1 MTASRRRSRPGGRRA
16 PWTTSLWAT
25 LEPLRRYRVLAV
37 LVMLAL
43 VALPVWRASQQ
54 RLTIADINLNGDP
67 KTQPINAATLEHG
80 LQSALAT
87 WLQKD
92 APLDSAASIA
102 GATPMSLDAAG
113 KLGPLRDAIADR
125 AIDLARKPVDIT
137 VPGQSLGVLALADRL
152 AEWLP
157 WHRESFEIAL
167 DVSTES
173 SGTANLHVTLRSSKN
188 RQLRF
193 QKTGTV
199 QDVQSPASAL
209 YRELAAGI
217 LLLADPDATLPA
229 LVRSRMGECACFD
242 DALQATVLSALP
254 QLSDD
259 ALAVLALA
267 LFLPGWSDNVSLAL
281 PDLARHTLVSQ
292 QTRHRIE
299 LRLTAAPAAA
309 SLHAARLM
317 LDLALVDGR
326 TSPPSR
332 TAQDFPAAC
341 GLLVSELARLLGPV
355 DCGNLRSA
363 FDAWL
368 YLLPP
373 HKDTTSSLR
382 LLLAE
387 PRPAGIHR
395 LLAVFAK
402 AHDCPTPGA
411 SSCRFKAGDLGLLG
425 PALDQANA
433 AVRQLWRPLVVTD
446 RPEDVAD
453 FHLLF
458 GDSSEDACK
467 RLMFSPDCPS
477 AMRPTIALLERLVGR
492 RLALAEPAYAEALC
506 QRAARTLA
514 PTLDAYDCL
523 AEARSGQAR
532 LGDALA
538 PALAAVA
545 ARQASAPSPVSQGQ
559 TPSAA
564 GPAWLAAARLWRL
577 TGRHLEA
584 AQALSLAEQDPA
596 TPEDDRLAEALA
608 QAVRRCDGATRERL
622 LAHWQARAL
631 NGLSRP
637 ELEALALAELQRGRI
652 EHVGALLQALKA
664 LPGDA
669 YMPALLDGM
678 AAARQGDTVAAQ
690 QALDQARR
698 SAPQAYDAPRE
709 LYWLKMRER
718 LDALGADGALRQ
730 RLGLSGATTGMRLEG
745 AYRSVRGV
753 HSDDADLAYFW
764 HCPAAQAPAARPV
777 AAQPVPTP
785 RAKPTAG

>member
-1 MTASRRRSRPGGRRA
+1 M
-16 PWTTSLWAT
+16 
-25 LEPLRRYRVLAV
+25 RRYRVLAV
-37 LVMLAL
+37 LVVLAL

-87 WLQKD
+87 WQQKG
-92 APLDSAASIA
+92 APIDLTTSIA
-102 GATPMSLDAAG
+102 GATPMALDAVG
-113 KLGPLRDAIADR
+113 NLGPLRDAFADR

-173 SGTANLHVTLRSSKN
+173 TGTATLHVTLRSSKN
-188 RQLRF
+188 RQLHF
-193 QKTGTV
+193 QLAGTV

-209 YRELAAGI
+209 YRDLAAGI

-229 LVRSRMGECACFD
+229 LVSAHMGECACFD
-242 DALQATVLSALP
+242 DALQATALTALP

-259 ALAVLALA
+259 ALALLALA
-267 LFLPGWSDNVSLAL
+267 LVYPGWSGNWSLPL
-281 PDLARHTLVSQ
+281 PDLARQTLVSQ

-299 LRLTAAPAAA
+299 LRLVAAPATA
-309 SLHAARLM
+309 SLHTARL
-317 LDLALVDGR
+317 LLNLALVDGR
-326 TSPPSR
+326 TSPPSHF
-332 TAQDFPAAC
+332 AQDFPAAC
-341 GLLVSELARLLGPV
+341 GLLASELAKLLGPI

-368 YLLPP
+368 YLLGP
-373 HKDTTSSLR
+373 HKDTISSLR

-387 PRPAGIHR
+387 PRPASIHR
-395 LLAVFAK
+395 VLAVFAK
-402 AHDCPTPGA
+402 AHACQTPGA
-411 SSCRFKAGDLGLLG
+411 SSCEFKAGDLGLLG
-425 PALDQANA
+425 PALDHANA
-433 AVRQLWRPLVVTD
+433 AVRQLGRPLLVG
-446 RPEDVAD
+446 PSIEDAAD

-458 GDSSEDACK
+458 GDSSDDACK
-467 RLMFSPDCPS
+467 RLLFSPDCPS
-477 AMRPTIALLERLVGR
+477 AMRPAIALAERQAGR

-506 QRAARTLA
+506 QRAARTLP
-514 PTLDAYDCL
+514 PTLDVYDCL
-523 AEARSGQAR
+523 ADAQSGQAR

-545 ARQASAPSPVSQGQ
+545 ARQASGPLPVSQGQ
-559 TPSAA
+559 TPSAT

-631 NGLSRP
+631 NRLSRP

-664 LPGDA
+664 QPGDA

-718 LDALGADGALRQ
+718 LDALGSDSALRQ

-753 HSDDADLAYFW
+753 HSDATDLAYFW
-764 HCPAAQAPAARPV
+764 QCPAAQAPATRPV
-777 AAQPVPTP
+777 PAQPVPTS